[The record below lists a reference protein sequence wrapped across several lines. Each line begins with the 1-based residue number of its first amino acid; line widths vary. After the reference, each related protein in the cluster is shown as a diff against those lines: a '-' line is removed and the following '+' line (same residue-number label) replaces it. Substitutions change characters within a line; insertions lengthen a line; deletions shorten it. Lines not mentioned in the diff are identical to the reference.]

1 MNMTDEEMKR
11 FEENHKKLKQD
22 IAWLR
27 KYIKIYNTQDFL
39 NEDIVIENME
49 KQLDLYYE
57 YITGIKI
64 DED

>member
-1 MNMTDEEMKR
+1 MTDEEMKR
-11 FEENHKKLKQD
+11 FEENHEKLKQD

-39 NEDIVIENME
+39 NEDIMIRDME
-49 KQLDLYYE
+49 EELGICYE
-57 YITGIKI
+57 YITGNKI

>member
-1 MNMTDEEMKR
+1 MTDEEMKR
-11 FEENHKKLKQD
+11 FEENHEKLKQD

-39 NEDIVIENME
+39 NEDIMIRDME
-49 KQLDLYYE
+49 EELGICYE
-57 YITGIKI
+57 CITGIKI

>member
-1 MNMTDEEMKR
+1 MTDEEIKR
-11 FEENHKKLKQD
+11 FKENHEKLKQD

-39 NEDIVIENME
+39 NEDIVIRDME
-49 KQLDLYYE
+49 EELDIYYE
-57 YITGIKI
+57 YITENKI

>member
-1 MNMTDEEMKR
+1 MTDEEMKR
-11 FEENHKKLKQD
+11 FEENHEKLKQD

-39 NEDIVIENME
+39 NEDIMIRDME
-49 KQLDLYYE
+49 EELDIYYE